1 MAKPMRVLGVIFPRP
16 ADASSAIHFDACSS
30 IQDLVGQAKDD
41 IQVRLLQHPTFAEF
55 KQTIA
60 EFQPTLV
67 YLCGSTSYDTNRA
80 QGNLSPIVFRGLC
93 PAPCHEDPSL
103 SVATTVGD
111 CIADGQQP
119 ADVLANAVAGVETV
133 YLDAL
138 SHDQLSARLQA
149 EGVQHSIV
157 WPEGLPVPAIIA
169 AQFSHTFFCC
179 LLHMRT
185 SMHEAFALA
194 NHGVQAHCTTQ
205 MDGQYVT
212 PLLPA
217 LFSPLKAQLPDNN
230 SIPNPVI
237 PGIDPSIALAAAI
250 PGWADI
256 RLLAPRAELR
266 LLLTGNSCLIDGQ
279 KLSYLGEALR
289 ALLVLEMRGLTLL
302 STLPCAKTPANLP
315 VGCSAL
321 RCEVRT
327 VSGAQV
333 TAILG
338 GQPSVLQNHA
348 LVEHALR
355 MTLVADS
362 LSLQFRLPP
371 PSVPTPT
378 ARSSP
383 VVAGDAP
390 VVDAMVLTSVWAVQV
405 LRSVSLSPAYKS
417 LISLGVA
424 AVGGTATAG
433 VSAVDAQR
441 LKIMVTGQGP
451 SVNMFIPIQAPGIM
465 GALAGMEGVMSG
477 AEAFL
482 TTGVLPSC

>member
-55 KQTIA
+55 KQTVA

-93 PAPCHEDPSL
+93 PAPCHEDPFL

-119 ADVLANAVAGVETV
+119 ADVLANSVAGVETV

-338 GQPSVLQNHA
+338 GQPS
-348 LVEHALR
+348 
-355 MTLVADS
+355 
-362 LSLQFRLPP
+362 FRLPP

-465 GALAGMEGVMSG
+465 GALAGMEGMMSG

-482 TTGVLPSC
+482 TTGVKVIPGDSTLTLDKTSGHVASCVP

>member
-93 PAPCHEDPSL
+93 PAPCHWDPVSG
-103 SVATTVGD
+103 VATTVGD

-138 SHDQLSARLQA
+138 SHDQL
-149 EGVQHSIV
+149 
-157 WPEGLPVPAIIA
+157 
-169 AQFSHTFFCC
+169 T
-179 LLHMRT
+179 
-185 SMHEAFALA
+185 
-194 NHGVQAHCTTQ
+194 
-205 MDGQYVT
+205 
-212 PLLPA
+212 
-217 LFSPLKAQLPDNN
+217 QLPDNN

-289 ALLVLEMRGLTLL
+289 ALLVLEMRGLT
-302 STLPCAKTPANLP
+302 
-315 VGCSAL
+315 
-321 RCEVRT
+321 VRT

-451 SVNMFIPIQAPGIM
+451 SINMFIPIQAPGIM
-465 GALAGMEGVMSG
+465 GALAGMEGMMSG